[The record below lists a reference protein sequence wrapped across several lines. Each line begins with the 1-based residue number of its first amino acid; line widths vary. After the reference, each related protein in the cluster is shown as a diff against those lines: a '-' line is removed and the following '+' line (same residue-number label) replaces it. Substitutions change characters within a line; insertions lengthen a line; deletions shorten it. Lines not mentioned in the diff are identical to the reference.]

1 MKKKPKPLF
10 PLFVVTKNHINTIT
24 NLVKTQEKAIQL
36 TYFIFLRDFFNKQI
50 DVVLMKNNKKEIF
63 KLLDNIDNSGD
74 SE

>member
-1 MKKKPKPLF
+1 
-10 PLFVVTKNHINTIT
+10 VTKNHINTIT

-63 KLLDNIDNSGD
+63 KLLDNIDNGGD

>member
-1 MKKKPKPLF
+1 
-10 PLFVVTKNHINTIT
+10 VTKNHINTIT

-50 DVVLMKNNKKEIF
+50 NVVLMKNNKKEIF
-63 KLLDNIDNSGD
+63 KLLDNIDNGGD